1 MNIIRNAVIKA
12 LEQNHVNDEIE
23 VEFNDRNLKILVPKN
38 AEQEI
43 KVSQSHLDQR
53 TGRFEVVVNKIQ
65 QRMKI
70 KILSS
75 KEKPCGD
82 SDAGSQQTYW
92 RRTTYKQKRHNV
104 EKSQNKTAIFGIV
117 GSWNSYWIT

>member
-43 KVSQSHLDQR
+43 KVLQSHLDQR
-53 TGRFEVVVNKIQ
+53 TGRFEVVVNTH
-65 QRMKI
+65 
-70 KILSS
+70 S
-75 KEKPCGD
+75 
-82 SDAGSQQTYW
+82 
-92 RRTTYKQKRHNV
+92 
-104 EKSQNKTAIFGIV
+104 
-117 GSWNSYWIT
+117 NSE